1 MVINKSDIVTSLSDE
16 LESYTTSDIDF
27 SIKKILSLM
36 SKSLYSGERIEIR
49 GFGTFSLH
57 HHNSRT
63 ARNPK
68 TGDLIALESRST
80 IHFKPSNELKERV
93 NNKN

>member
-1 MVINKSDIVTSLSDE
+1 MVINKSDIVTSLSNQ
-16 LESYTTSDIDF
+16 LKSYTSSDIDY
-27 SIKKILSLM
+27 SVKRILSLM

-68 TGDLIALESRST
+68 TGDLIALESGST
-80 IHFKPSNELKERV
+80 IHFKPSSELRKRV
-93 NNKN
+93 DNKN

>member
-1 MVINKSDIVTSLSDE
+1 MVINKSDIVSHLSDQ
-16 LESYTTSDIDF
+16 LESYSTSDIDF

-36 SKSLYSGERIEIR
+36 STSLYSGERIEIR

-68 TGDLIALESRST
+68 TGDLIALERRST
-80 IHFKPSNELKERV
+80 VHFKPSSELKVRV
-93 NNKN
+93 DNKN